1 MGSVPLSTGQEMT
14 SFFWLTLT
22 LVSFV
27 VAGVR
32 EEMWRGGTLA
42 GLRAL
47 WPRAFG
53 SLGGQIAAVTLIAV
67 IFDAGHLRRHHVCP
81 GPFRPAKVRASALV
95 S

>member
-1 MGSVPLSTGQEMT
+1 MGSVPLSTGQKMT

-32 EEMWRGGTLA
+32 EEMWRAGTLA

-47 WPRAFG
+47 
-53 SLGGQIAAVTLIAV
+53 
-67 IFDAGHLRRHHVCP
+67 
-81 GPFRPAKVRASALV
+81 
-95 S
+95 